1 MHGIVCRPDST
12 TSFVRDDAMTE
23 EKTVWE
29 VNFEDSDPVVVFNK
43 NQRQTP
49 KIVTEFEKPLGP
61 CHLSFSEKL

>member
-1 MHGIVCRPDST
+1 
-12 TSFVRDDAMTE
+12 MTE

-43 NQRQTP
+43 NQRQVP